1 MVVDSDIGNDPA
13 FLKDMPGKVNPVIP
27 EMVQQVAAQVV
38 GNDATI
44 TFAATLST
52 LQLNTAM
59 PIAARSLL
67 SSIHLLTSAATLLD
81 TRCVRGI
88 EVDEQRMR
96 RNAEQSPAI
105 VTALAPRIGYDAAAR
120 LVYQAQQQGASLQEL
135 VAAQGLDGSQGSD
148 DVLLAMTR
156 PLDESPG

>member
-1 MVVDSDIGNDPA
+1 
-13 FLKDMPGKVNPVIP
+13 
-27 EMVQQVAAQVV
+27 
-38 GNDATI
+38 
-44 TFAATLST
+44 
-52 LQLNTAM
+52 
-59 PIAARSLL
+59 
-67 SSIHLLTSAATLLD
+67 
-81 TRCVRGI
+81 
-88 EVDEQRMR
+88 MR

>member
-1 MVVDSDIGNDPA
+1 
-13 FLKDMPGKVNPVIP
+13 
-27 EMVQQVAAQVV
+27 MVQQVAAQVV

-52 LQLNTAM
+52 LQLSTAM
-59 PIAARSLL
+59 PITARSVL

-81 TRCVRGI
+81 TRCIRGI
-88 EVDEQRMR
+88 EVDKEKMR
-96 RNAEQSPAI
+96 QNAERSPAI

-120 LVYQAQQQGASLQEL
+120 LVYQAQEQGTSLQEL
-135 VAAQGLDGSQGSD
+135 IEAQDGDSSAHST

-156 PLDESPG
+156 PSPGSSR

>member
-1 MVVDSDIGNDPA
+1 
-13 FLKDMPGKVNPVIP
+13 
-27 EMVQQVAAQVV
+27 
-38 GNDATI
+38 
-44 TFAATLST
+44 T

-59 PIAARSLL
+59 PITARSLL
-67 SSIHLLTSAATLLD
+67 SSIQLLTNAATLLD
-81 TRCVRGI
+81 TRCIRGI

-120 LVYQAQQQGASLQEL
+120 LVYQAQEQGKSLQEL
-135 VAAQGLDGSQGSD
+135 IEAQALDESHGPG

-156 PLDESPG
+156 PLDARPG